1 MIRHV
6 IGDLDLLRHCVP
18 ASDGGGAR
26 PEGRVVDTLASS
38 SVVRLERVAGE
49 PVIPPASLS
58 LGTVWAIVA
67 GLA

>member
-1 MIRHV
+1 MVRDV
-6 IGDLDLLRHCVP
+6 VGDLDLLRHCVP

-49 PVIPPASLS
+49 PVVSPAGLPF
-58 LGTVWAIVA
+58 GAVWAVVA